1 MPDPVY
7 LRHKV
12 GWCPVCGAPILDSG
26 YDDDPEKW
34 EHAETMG
41 KDKSHA

>member
-1 MPDPVY
+1 MPEPDAVY

-12 GWCPVCGAPILDSG
+12 GRCPVCGAPILDSG

-34 EHAETMG
+34 EHAAGTATG
-41 KDKSHA
+41 